1 VRNGAEIPT
10 SVPYLEALR
19 RWIKESGT
27 GIAKIIASVAG
38 HSVDYVYRFYCDD
51 ETDRRKMSVETL
63 LLATQISKDTRM
75 LDWIEAQ
82 CGRAAFTL
90 PVGSAVGGVT
100 QVATV
105 LREAAECASTVLTA
119 NADSVMTDS
128 EREKCNKEIHEAMAA
143 LASLR
148 AWVNAGS
155 CVKAAAP
162 QRN

>member
-1 VRNGAEIPT
+1 MRNGAEIPT

-19 RWIKESGT
+19 RWIKESSV

-63 LLATQISKDTRM
+63 LLATQISKDMRM

-82 CGRAAFTL
+82 CGRVAIVPPEADAA
-90 PVGSAVGGVT
+90 GGVV
-100 QVATV
+100 QCALV
-105 LREAAECASTVLTA
+105 LRNAAEAAEEVLG
-119 NADSVMTDS
+119 DIKDGVMTET
-128 EREKCNKEIHEAMAA
+128 ERARCNHEIHEAMKA

-148 AWVNAGS
+148 AWVN
-155 CVKAAAP
+155 VK
-162 QRN
+162 NL